1 MAGQRSP
8 NLKEISEMQNEGGS
22 DVFTSTRHINNTQNV
37 RQIFLYFRDITNLI
51 SCPIYSNFRIQITSS
66 NSGHK
71 TMPQSFVH
79 F

>member
-37 RQIFLYFRDITNLI
+37 RQIFLYFRDITNLDI
-51 SCPIYSNFRIQITSS
+51 FPVYYSPLHSQHS
-66 NSGHK
+66 HK
-71 TMPQSFVH
+71 SELSA
-79 F
+79 